1 MKAIQR
7 KREKIVK
14 YLPYKRIVTKIY
26 KELSL
31 IIKKVSKQFFL
42 KGYGTGK
49 KIITDSGIKSL
60 F

>member
-1 MKAIQR
+1 M
-7 KREKIVK
+7 
-14 YLPYKRIVTKIY
+14 TKIY

-31 IIKKVSKQFFL
+31 IIKKVSKQIFL